1 MSQGL
6 RGINISV
13 LLFCI
18 ALSFM
23 ILGAGWFTWVGFVP
37 EDGGF
42 ADVGQETGESIIDQD
57 PDITDSD
64 GMLGDFGLVTGGM
77 AIVSIM
83 WSVIVD
89 TPSFLSALG
98 ASDEIAFA
106 VGNVVRLAW
115 ILALA
120 FYIRGFR

>member
-6 RGINISV
+6 RGVNISV
-13 LLFCI
+13 FLFCI
-18 ALSFM
+18 ALSFG
-23 ILGAGWFTWVGFVP
+23 ILGAAWFGWVGFMP

-42 ADVGQETGESIIDQD
+42 ADTGEETGESIIDQG
-57 PDITDSD
+57 PEITDSD
-64 GMLGDFGLVTGGM
+64 GLLGDFSLVTGGM
-77 AIVSIM
+77 EIVQIM

-120 FYIRGFR
+120 FFIRGFR